1 MSDNYHY
8 EDGAKHYDHKKV
20 LHIDKLAHPDFLK
33 DGMELFSNFALE
45 KQ

>member
-20 LHIDKLAHPDFLK
+20 LHIESVGLSLR
-33 DGMELFSNFALE
+33 MVQRMQRLWRR
-45 KQ
+45 